1 MTNLNSL
8 TLKLANYISDLLY
21 RYECVIVPEFGG
33 FVTNDKSAI
42 IDKIN
47 NTLYP
52 PYKQIT
58 FNSHLINNDGLLVNY
73 IASADKIPYESA
85 LNFIRFEIGSWKEKV
100 KDQDLFLES
109 IGSFSLINN
118 KLHFE
123 PQKKINY
130 LPSSFGLTNVV
141 TPDIKREVY
150 KKNVEKLEDKAPIIF
165 TPERKKTPNYLKYAA
180 IFVLGLSAIGI
191 SGKLYKDHQNN
202 QQIVAAKEQQNL
214 IDQKIENATF
224 VISKPLPTLNLEV
237 TTVNNMNFHVIAG
250 AFRFPENAE
259 KKLNQLKSEGY
270 NSKILGVNKWGLTIV
285 SFDSYESKRNA
296 INSLNSIKRKKD
308 KKAWLLVQK
317 F

>member
-1 MTNLNSL
+1 M
-8 TLKLANYISDLLY
+8 KLANYISDLLY

-33 FVTNDKSAI
+33 FVTNNKSAK

-47 NTLYP
+47 NTLQP

-58 FNSHLINNDGLLVNY
+58 FNGHLTNNDGLLANY

-85 LNFIRFEIGSWKEKV
+85 LNFIRFEIESWKEKI
-100 KDQDLFLES
+100 KDQVLFVDP
-109 IGSFSLINN
+109 IGSFSLVDN

-123 PQKKINY
+123 PQKKVNY

-141 TPDIKREVY
+141 SPEIKREVY
-150 KKNVEKLEDKAPIIF
+150 KKEVEKLEEKAPILI
-165 TPERKKTPNYLKYAA
+165 TPERRKAPNYLKYAA

-191 SGKLYKDHQNN
+191 GGKLYKDQKTN
-202 QQIVAAKEQQNL
+202 QQIVVAKEQQDL
-214 IDQKIENATF
+214 MDRKIENATF

-237 TTVNNMNFHVIAG
+237 TTVDHKSFHVIAG

-259 KKLNQLKSEGY
+259 KKLTQLKAEGY
-270 NSKILGVNKWGLTIV
+270 PARILGVNKWGLTIV
-285 SFDSYESKRNA
+285 SFDSYDSERDA
-296 INSLNSIKRKKD
+296 INNLNSIKRKED
-308 KKAWLLVQK
+308 QKAWLLIQK

>member
-1 MTNLNSL
+1 M
-8 TLKLANYISDLLY
+8 KLANYISDLLY

-33 FVTNDKSAI
+33 FVSNNKSAKI
-42 IDKIN
+42 NKIN

-58 FNSHLINNDGLLVNY
+58 FNSHLKNNDGLLANY

-85 LNFIRFEIGSWKEKV
+85 LNFIRFEIEAWQERI
-100 KDQDLFLES
+100 KDQDICLES

-130 LPSSFGLTNVV
+130 LTSSFGFSNVV
-141 TPDIKREVY
+141 SPEIKRETN
-150 KKNVEKLEDKAPIIF
+150 KKAPILIVS
-165 TPERKKTPNYLKYAA
+165 EQRKTPNYLKYAA

-191 SGKLYKDHQNN
+191 GGKMYKNHQTNH
-202 QQIVAAKEQQNL
+202 QIVIAKEQQNI

-237 TTVNNMNFHVIAG
+237 STVNNKSFHVIAG
-250 AFRFPENAE
+250 AFRFPENAR
-259 KKLNQLKSEGY
+259 KKLTQLKAEGY
-270 NSKILGVNKWGLTIV
+270 NSRIIGVNKWGLTIV
-285 SFDSYESKRNA
+285 SFDSYDSERDA
-296 INSLNSIKRKKD
+296 INSLNRIKRKED
-308 KKAWLLVQK
+308 EKAWLLVQN